1 MGGRKA
7 AHVGRIHT
15 EGSVD
20 TCQEGLGRGEGKGG
34 ELEGQGVVRQ
44 AVNAGT
50 LDGNGQDAPVT
61 AG

>member
-7 AHVGRIHT
+7 ARVGCIHT